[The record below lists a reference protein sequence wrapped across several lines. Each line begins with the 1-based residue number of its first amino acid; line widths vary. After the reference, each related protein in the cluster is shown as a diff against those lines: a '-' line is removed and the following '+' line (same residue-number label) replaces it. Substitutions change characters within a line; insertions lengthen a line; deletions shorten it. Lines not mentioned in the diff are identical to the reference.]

1 MKILQIEYPVQL
13 DTRLPSAGGQILL
26 SMELQFYDDSTLS
39 FAIRSNDTQ
48 LNKFHYTFKPHPKV
62 GMIDKVQRKN
72 QYYMDVG

>member
-13 DTRLPSAGGQILL
+13 DTGLPSAGGGANSLI
-26 SMELQFYDDSTLS
+26 QFYDDSTLS